1 MDNLTAIDALAALAQ
16 PTRLEA
22 FRHLVRSEPNG
33 LAAGDIVD
41 LLGIPQNTLSSH
53 LAVLV
58 NAGLAANRR
67 EGRSIIYRADIARF
81 RELVLFLL
89 KDCCG
94 GHAEICGPLI
104 ADITPCC
111 SPETDSN
118 V

>member
-1 MDNLTAIDALAALAQ
+1 MDNSTAIDALAALAQ

-22 FRHLVRSEPNG
+22 FRHLVRSEPDG
-33 LAAGDIVD
+33 LAAGEIVD
-41 LLGIPQNTLSSH
+41 LLDIPQNTLSSH

-58 NAGLAANRR
+58 NSGLATNRR

-94 GHAEICGPLI
+94 GRPDVCTPLLKEIK
-104 ADITPCC
+104 ACC
-111 SPETDSN
+111 
-118 V
+118 